1 MTLGLSV
8 SWFMCLGLCASRVSV
23 SLCVVFVR
31 ACQKGQGKVGGGE
44 GAGGRD
50 RVGGC
55 AEERVCRRKGEGKAG
70 GKRERGRM
78 T

>member
-31 ACQKGQGKVGGGE
+31 ACQKGQGKVGGGGGREE
-44 GAGGRD
+44 GTGWEGARKKGCAGGR
-50 RVGGC
+50 
-55 AEERVCRRKGEGKAG
+55 ER
-70 GKRERGRM
+70 GKRGGRESEVG
-78 T
+78 